1 MFSPSGE
8 KHRLPVAAGLPVVV
22 VMAEEIS
29 ADTAVVMLEGLSA
42 DTAVLGMGAVMVV
55 AIAAGEISR

>member
-1 MFSPSGE
+1 
-8 KHRLPVAAGLPVVV
+8 
-22 VMAEEIS
+22 MAEEIS